1 MSWDDIE
8 WGMAIAPTA
17 VGKLVRKKKKEEI
30 AIEEEQLRVA
40 EEIAKL
46 RERLAYLEGLIKDD
60 K

>member
-17 VGKLVRKKKKEEI
+17 VGKLIRKKKKEEI
-30 AIEEEQLRVA
+30 VADEEQLRIA
-40 EEIAKL
+40 EEIAVLQKKL
-46 RERLAYLEGLIKDD
+46 ANLRQQND